1 MLFGVVNIACDIIL
15 LEILRNQVTMFE
27 IEQQRA
33 EALITQY
40 CRETGLPLT
49 EVKWTWIP
57 FNGQWGIATSFF
69 QLAALSFAGVKGN
82 VAQRANEIAGALAER
97 LTGTEG
103 FDRIEAI
110 NGYLN
115 LFFSTSDYSRRVIVS
130 VLEEGDR
137 YGHGQ
142 RLNQSLMVEFS
153 HPNTHKAFHV
163 GHLRSAFLGDVL
175 ARIMEAAGY
184 DVIRANYPGDIGLHV
199 IKWLWNYLKYHK
211 GEKPDIDITRWMGSV
226 YSEAIKRLEQDPAL
240 EEEIREMY
248 VRWDRRDPEVVDCW
262 KETRQWSLDGF
273 NEMYN
278 LLDIHF
284 DRYYFNSMF
293 EAPGKEIVN
302 ELLAKGIAEDE
313 RESGGAVIVKID
325 QKLGLMEE
333 KYRVMVVL
341 RSDGTALYATED
353 LALARQKFLDYPDL
367 VRSYYVVDVRQSLH
381 FQQVFKTLELAGYD
395 WAPRCQHIPYELVN
409 LPGNVVMASREGT
422 VVLLEDLIREATTR
436 ALAVVKE
443 KNRELSEEKQ
453 LEIAKAVG
461 IGAIKFPML
470 SRDSNKV
477 VTFDWESALDFNGQ
491 AAPYIQYAYVRANSI
506 LRKVDFIIPD
516 DLAPDYELSK
526 PEVTLIDLIARMSDD
541 IQKAARDL
549 KPLMIT
555 NQAYELAR
563 AFNDFYTQCP
573 VLGVEEPQRS
583 TRIRLVAA
591 ARQAIANSLALLGIT
606 APQAM

>member
-1 MLFGVVNIACDIIL
+1 
-15 LEILRNQVTMFE
+15 MFE
-27 IEQQRA
+27 AEQKFV
-33 EALITQY
+33 EESILEY
-40 CRETGLPLT
+40 CKSKDYPIV
-49 EVKWTWIP
+49 EVKWAWIP
-57 FNGQWGIATSFF
+57 FNGQWGISTSFF
-69 QLAALSFAGVKGN
+69 QLAAASFGKTKGN
-82 VAQRANEIAGALAER
+82 VAQRANEIASDLAEKIR
-97 LTGTEG
+97 SYAG
-103 FDRIEAI
+103 FDHVEAV

-115 LFFSTSDYSRRVIVS
+115 LYFSTDEYASRVIEQ
-130 VLEEGDR
+130 VLTDGNR
-137 YGHGQ
+137 YGHG
-142 RLNQSLMVEFS
+142 RHLNQRLMVEFS

-175 ARIMEAAGY
+175 ARILEAAGY
-184 DVIRANYPGDIGLHV
+184 DVVRANYPGDIGLHV

-211 GEKPDIDITRWMGSV
+211 GEKPDRDITRWMGTL
-226 YSEAIKRLEQDPAL
+226 YAEAVKRLDQDPTL

-248 VRWDRRDPEVVDCW
+248 ARWDRRDPEVVQCW
-262 KETRQWSLDGF
+262 EETRQWSLDGF
-273 NEMYN
+273 NEMYQ
-278 LLDIHF
+278 LLDIRF

-293 EAPGKEIVN
+293 EAPGKEIVA
-302 ELLAKGIAEDE
+302 ELLEKGIAEDE
-313 RESGGAVIVKID
+313 RKSGGAVIVKID
-325 QKLGLMEE
+325 EKLGLKEE

-367 VRSYYVVDVRQSLH
+367 VKSYYVVDVRQSLH
-381 FQQVFKTLELAGYD
+381 FQQVFKTLELAGYP
-395 WAPRCQHIPYELVN
+395 WATKCQHVPYELVN

-422 VVLLEDLIREATTR
+422 VVLLEDLIREATDR

-443 KNRELSEEKQ
+443 KNRELSEELQ
-453 LEIAKAVG
+453 LEIARAVG

-470 SRDSNKV
+470 SRESNKV

-506 LRKVDFIIPD
+506 LRKIDQVIPED
-516 DLAPDYELSK
+516 GGIPYELSQ
-526 PEVTLIDLIARMSDD
+526 PEVTLIDLIGRMPED

-549 KPLMIT
+549 KPLIIT
-555 NQAYELAR
+555 TQAYELAR

-573 VLGVEEPQRS
+573 VLGAEEPQRS
-583 TRIRLVAA
+583 ARIRLVAT

>member
-1 MLFGVVNIACDIIL
+1 
-15 LEILRNQVTMFE
+15 MFE
-27 IEQQRA
+27 AEQKIIESA
-33 EALITQY
+33 ILDY
-40 CRETGLPLT
+40 CTDKDLPIVET
-49 EVKWTWIP
+49 KWAWIP
-57 FNGQWGIATSFF
+57 FNGQWGISTSFF
-69 QLAALSFAGVKGN
+69 QLAARSFGQTRGN
-82 VAQRANEIAGALAER
+82 VPQRANEIALEVAGR
-97 LTGTEG
+97 LSGIEG
-103 FDRIEAI
+103 FEKIEAV

-115 LFFSTSDYSRRVIVS
+115 VYFFTADYSRRVIRQ
-130 VLEEGDR
+130 VLEESEK

-142 RLNQSLMVEFS
+142 RLNQRLMVEFS

-163 GHLRSAFLGDVL
+163 GHLRSAFLGDVV
-175 ARIMEAAGY
+175 ARILDAAGY

-199 IKWLWNYLKYHK
+199 IKWLWNYLKFHK
-211 GEKPDIDITRWMGSV
+211 GEKPDKDITRWMGAI
-226 YSEAIKRLEQDPAL
+226 YAEAVKRLDQEPAY
-240 EEEIREMY
+240 EEEIREIY
-248 VRWDRRDPEVVDCW
+248 ARWDRRDPEVVQCW
-262 KETRQWSLDGF
+262 EETRQWSLDGF

-278 LLDIHF
+278 LLDIRF

-293 EAPGKEIVN
+293 EKPGKEIVS
-302 ELLAKGIAEDE
+302 ELLEKGIAEDE
-313 RESGGAVIVKID
+313 GESGGAVIVKID
-325 QKLGLMEE
+325 EKLELEEE

-367 VRSYYVVDVRQSLH
+367 VKSYYVVDVRQSLH
-381 FQQVFKTLELAGYD
+381 FQQVFKTLELLGYE
-395 WAPRCQHIPYELVN
+395 WAPRCQHLPYELVN

-422 VVLLEDLIREATTR
+422 VVLLEDLIREATAR

-443 KNRELSEEKQ
+443 KNRELAEENQ

-470 SRDSNKV
+470 SRESNKV

-506 LRKVDFIIPD
+506 LRKAQNVIPAE
-516 DLAPDYELSK
+516 LAADYELTK
-526 PEVTLIDLIARMSDD
+526 QEITLIDLIARMPEE

-549 KPLMIT
+549 KTLIIT

-591 ARQAIANSLALLGIT
+591 ARQAIANSLAILGIT